1 MINNELAEIERTA
14 VDLATL
20 GGARIVAGLGRTLHV
35 RYKSS
40 EGTEAHFRDP
50 VSEIDRD
57 VEALI
62 RAEVASRF
70 PGHDV
75 LGEEDEARP
84 GLGHAVIWAVD
95 PIDGTTNFVNGF
107 PLFASSIGVLRD
119 GQPVAGAVWC
129 STSHALRP
137 GTYHARSGGKLYFE
151 AEELAVHSNP
161 AIRQR
166 LVGLAT
172 PAGESLP
179 WDMRRTGS
187 ASLECAFVAAGLLEV
202 ARFDQPNVW
211 DIAGG
216 IPLVLAAGGVVRVKG
231 SDGWVALESFHEGD
245 TDIRG
250 WRRPLILG
258 RAEAVE
264 ELCARSP

>member
-1 MINNELAEIERTA
+1 MTDDDLAEIERTA
-14 VDLATL
+14 VNLATL
-20 GGARIVAGLGRTLHV
+20 GGARIMAGLGRTLQV
-35 RYKSS
+35 MYKSS
-40 EGTEAHFRDP
+40 KGSEAHFRDP

-62 RAEVASRF
+62 RAEISDHF

-84 GLGHAVIWAVD
+84 GHGHAVIWAVD

-107 PLFASSIGVLRD
+107 PMFASSIGVLRD
-119 GQPVAGAVWC
+119 GRPVAGAVWC

-137 GTYHARSGGKLYFE
+137 GTYHARSGGKLFFD
-151 AEELAVHSNP
+151 AEELAVHVNP
-161 AIRQR
+161 AVRQR

-187 ASLECAFVAAGLLEV
+187 AALECAFVAAGMLEV

-216 IPLVLAAGGVVRVKG
+216 IPLVLAAGGVVRTKG
-231 SDGWVALESFHEGD
+231 SNGWGALESFQEGD
-245 TDIRG
+245 YDIRS
-250 WRRPLILG
+250 WRRPVILG

-264 ELCARSP
+264 DLCARSP